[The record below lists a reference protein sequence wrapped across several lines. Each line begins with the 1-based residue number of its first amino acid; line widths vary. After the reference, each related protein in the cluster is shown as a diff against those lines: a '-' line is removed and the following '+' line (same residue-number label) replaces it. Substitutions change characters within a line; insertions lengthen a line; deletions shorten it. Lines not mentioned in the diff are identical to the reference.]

1 MSDEHDENATETGPG
16 STSWPVNLPKGTN
29 INDTDPL
36 QATHPTVIAVCN
48 VLMFDG
54 PVDYKAW
61 HCPAEHVRTRETMEQ
76 CISHLILQRRPSASQ
91 EWIEKLPEVSK
102 RIEKN
107 LYFSARS
114 IDE

>member
-1 MSDEHDENATETGPG
+1 MSDEPEEIAADKTSGGA
-16 STSWPVNLPKGTN
+16 SWPMNLLKGTS

-48 VLMFDG
+48 VLMYDG
-54 PVDYKAW
+54 PVDYKSW

-76 CISHLILQRRPSASQ
+76 CISHLILQRRPSATQ